1 MNEIIW
7 EFRAR
12 PGKEAEFEEAYGGDG
27 AWSRLFMKSQDFL
40 GTVLLRDRQTPS
52 RYLTV
57 DRWREAGAF
66 ARFKLENLEGYER
79 LDKACEGLADS
90 EKLVG
95 TFDVVDPSDS

>member
-12 PGKEAEFEEAYGGDG
+12 PGKEAEFEEAYGSDG
-27 AWSRLFMKSQDFL
+27 AWSQLFMKSQDFL
-40 GTVLLRDRQTPS
+40 GTVLLRDRHVHG

-66 ARFKLENLEGYER
+66 ARFKLENLEHYER
-79 LDKACEGLADS
+79 LDKACEGLT
-90 EKLVG
+90 ETETLIG
-95 TFDVVDPSDS
+95 TFDVVETSGS